1 MRCGR
6 IIKKISSCII
16 YFCNVQVLNNDQ
28 EKRNKVQIQDS
39 NDISGNLLYF
49 VINYLDIE
57 ISDNTQFV

>member
-1 MRCGR
+1 MRCGG

-28 EKRNKVQIQDS
+28 EKRNKVQVQDS

-57 ISDNTQFV
+57 VSDNTQFV